1 MAEVTVTVT
10 VQLLEA
16 GIVAP
21 LKDNVLPPAEA
32 VAVPPQV
39 LDTAGVPELS
49 RPAGY
54 VSVKVTPV
62 MLAVFGLLRV
72 IVSVLVALAAI
83 VEGLKVL
90 LTVGAARAKFTV
102 GFVLTVTAAH
112 PPAAVVVAVDRKS
125 VV

>member
-10 VQLLEA
+10 VQLLDA

-21 LKDNVLPPAEA
+21 LKDNVLPPAVA

-54 VSVKVTPV
+54 VSVKVTPA
-62 MLAVFGLLRV
+62 MLAVLGLVRV
-72 IVSVLVALAAI
+72 IVSVLVPLAAM
-83 VEGLKVL
+83 VVGLKL
-90 LTVGAARAKFTV
+90 LVTVGAARTKFTV
-102 GFVLTVTAAH
+102 GFVLTITAGH
-112 PPAAVVVAVDRKS
+112 PALATVVAV
-125 VV
+125 